1 MTEQQQDT
9 QGHQQQTTNSRSKTA
24 PLATSELVTTVQR
37 TEESTTVTRTRQP
50 TSVTDGTQNHMKA
63 RAKITES
70 PFYNIGNTMS
80 GATGISSTTTIHQ
93 QTTQRLSTPHSQGT
107 ASILQTQQNSKV
119 QNAPNSFV

>member
-37 TEESTTVTRTRQP
+37 TEESTTRTRQP

-70 PFYNIGNTMS
+70 PFYNIGNTMT

-93 QTTQRLSTPHSQGT
+93 QTTQGLSTPHSQGT
-107 ASILQTQQNSKV
+107 ASILQTQ
-119 QNAPNSFV
+119 